1 MAVSAL
7 IVTLLGLAAAED
19 TLTPKNID
27 ISLTARWP
35 ETPIAAEAAEFL
47 AVEGSQLF
55 WTFAETYVPPE
66 GGSDEAHLAAVELAA
81 AKLLSPLGLKLL
93 RGYLA
98 AHIFSARVE
107 MFRQLQ
113 TREEQEHGMDSADG
127 WVRACGRVQALS
139 ASEPAPALVD
149 AVLAGGCSVPESLE
163 ERETAEVTPLA
174 VDHVFGS
181 VGGGTAPMV
190 VLYAPLGS
198 AAFRAAHATLT
209 QRAREGAIVYVYR
222 PQVRA
227 APGARSQSLQG
238 YGVQLAIKNME
249 YKVLDD
255 KAVQDLGGIEG
266 DDDEAAEG
274 EAEDEADVGGFFFGT
289 LASRRPEL
297 AAQLQALQGTLLAQE
312 TEASTKLKAWA
323 MQDLGLQAATR
334 VLAASDPLKAL
345 RDVCQNFPFA
355 SGKLSKL
362 KVSQELSAGVRASQQ
377 TYFGPGYNGAFLNG
391 LALPIT
397 DNDFYGLMNT
407 IQSELHTIDALSS
420 LELPAATISR
430 LVSLPPPQAS
440 LRINPS
446 HEAVL
451 FINDVVKDK
460 KYQQFDPQLRA
471 MTRVNMWGQMAFCR
485 QNVLTMIFVV
495 DPSSELGLAVLAYML
510 GLYANGAPIRFGLV
524 LAPAASARGAVVGTD
539 PKSDAFLPAATDGA
553 PRTRLRALAS
563 TYETAEWAADPI
575 ATALEAAAAS
585 AGGADAKG
593 GSGGGTGGEGKAGGA
608 LAAAEGGESPE
619 GGGAVAAAEGGA
631 SPDAPSDEA
640 QRLGLLLTKLF
651 LFLKKKAGTQASL
664 KFLSAVNENRMQMM
678 MGFFGG
684 GGYDELE
691 EHHLAKAFEQ
701 AYPRKLGEQLDRLTV
716 YQGIVQGTITDFDEL
731 AAGGARFLRDKGL
744 GAAPAILTNGVL
756 TPVTQ
761 NYEQEV
767 MMALNAEHRFVSSL
781 ISKRVLT
788 DETTDK
794 AAAIIKAGLAFPR
807 YSKALLLPIDD
818 IEVAPLTPA
827 AALASVAWLASIAAP
842 KDEAAPAEAAPKDG
856 AAVAETESMAAA
868 DDEFG
873 DEQMFGA
880 GEEEGGAGADA
891 DAGAIDPA
899 LLHSVSH
906 LLVID
911 LCQPA
916 HLSVLAGTLSAL
928 EASPNGRSRLGLL
941 HNPTAASHEA
951 CAPAA
956 AAAWTALVRA
966 FDGSTYAPLKAL
978 VALLHAASLAPGASS
993 ISSALAS
1000 AVLPAKAHGG
1010 PAVDLGAHAAYA
1022 ATLGLGAGAG
1032 ALITNGR
1039 LVLLTGGA
1047 PLDAVDVALLEEYE
1061 LRQRAEGAAH
1071 LISQLT
1077 VSHDKDASVEG
1088 GAARWRSDV
1097 LMHAVVQLTSVAKR
1111 ALARDAGKDRKVQ
1124 LQPDDLPCG
1133 AACVRIPGEGVGA
1146 AMELVA
1152 ILDPLSKAAQRL
1164 APLMMELHVALGC
1177 TVTLH
1182 LNPDTAIT
1190 EFPLEDFYRYVV
1202 SLTPKF
1208 DADGRSLAP
1217 TADMARFARLKTP
1230 QVLTLHLD
1238 APEAWLV
1245 QVNEAAYDM
1254 DNLRLAE
1261 LGERRTL
1268 YARYELVSV
1277 LITGSCQDFRKHEP
1291 PNGLQLLLGTSPAA
1305 PHSTDTLVMSNLGY
1319 WQLKAM
1325 PGAWLLSLAPGP
1337 SSEVFSIHSDAKLVA
1352 AGHATALLGGR
1363 GHIDVAGLQPRRA
1376 IRLLVSDFT
1385 GLHAT
1390 LLVSKKVGMESV
1402 SILDSEDK
1410 QGGGAGGGGG
1420 GGGGGSGDKSGVLDS
1435 LSKWAFGSAGSAADD
1450 DVVNVFSLASGH
1462 LYERFLKIMMQ
1473 SVVDRTTR
1481 KVKFWLLKNFLSP
1494 AFMGFLPHMAKEVGF
1509 EYELVQYQ
1517 WPTWLHKQTNKQ
1529 RIIWGYKILFL
1540 DVMFPLHLKRII
1552 YIDADQVI
1560 NADVGE
1566 LWDLK
1571 MPPRTAVAMTPFC
1584 NRDANP
1590 DTTGFR
1596 FFAHGYWK
1604 DHLRGHPYHISALF
1618 VVDLHKF
1625 RRRAYG
1631 DQYRIFYDSLSKD
1644 PNSLANLD
1652 QDLPNYAQHVVP
1664 IHSLPEEWLWCETWC
1679 GNASKP
1685 AAKTVDL
1692 CNNPLTKEPKLNQAH
1707 RIVGKRWS
1715 TYDERSNEIERSLSA
1730 AARAHDAASDGAA
1743 KPRDEL

>member
-227 APGARSQSLQG
+227 APGARAQSLQG

-297 AAQLQALQGTLLAQE
+297 AEQLQALQGTLLAQE

-362 KVSQELSAGVRASQQ
+362 KVSQELSVGVRASQQ

-471 MTRVNMWGQMAFCR
+471 MTRVN
-485 QNVLTMIFVV
+485 I
-495 DPSSELGLAVLAYML
+495 
-510 GLYANGAPIRFGLV
+510 
-524 LAPAASARGAVVGTD
+524 
-539 PKSDAFLPAATDGA
+539 
-553 PRTRLRALAS
+553 
-563 TYETAEWAADPI
+563 
-575 ATALEAAAAS
+575 
-585 AGGADAKG
+585 
-593 GSGGGTGGEGKAGGA
+593 
-608 LAAAEGGESPE
+608 
-619 GGGAVAAAEGGA
+619 
-631 SPDAPSDEA
+631 DEA

-731 AAGGARFLRDKGL
+731 AAGGSRFLRDKGL

-842 KDEAAPAEAAPKDG
+842 KDEAAVAEAAPKDG
-856 AAVAETESMAAA
+856 AAVAETDSMAAA

-1000 AVLPAKAHGG
+1000 AVLPAKARGG

-1390 LLVSKKVGMESV
+1390 LLVSKK
-1402 SILDSEDK
+1402 
-1410 QGGGAGGGGG
+1410 
-1420 GGGGGSGDKSGVLDS
+1420 
-1435 LSKWAFGSAGSAADD
+1435 WAFGSAGSAADD

-1509 EYELVQYQ
+1509 DYELVQYQ

-1604 DHLRGHPYHISALF
+1604 DHLRGHPYHILALF